1 MSKDYPC
8 IYWNDGKCKKFS
20 DDNITSWCVWSPC
33 YSQTPSNADKIRSM
47 SDEELSWYLMLWRC
61 EAVAKHNGVS
71 GGNPDAQK
79 NILNWL
85 QQPVEEA
92 DNETV
97 GERKDGDDN
106 G

>member
-20 DDNITSWCVWSPC
+20 DDKVTSWCVWSPC
-33 YSQTPSNADKIRSM
+33 ASQTPSNADRIRSM
-47 SDEELSWYLMLWRC
+47 SDEELAMLLY
-61 EAVAKHNGVS
+61 EIGYD
-71 GGNPDAQK
+71 GGWGALEGTLD
-79 NILNWL
+79 WL
-85 QQPVEEA
+85 RQPAEKS

>member
-20 DDNITSWCVWSPC
+20 DDKVTSWCVWSPC
-33 YSQTPSNADKIRSM
+33 ASQTPSNADSIRSM
-47 SDEELSWYLMLWRC
+47 NDEELAMCLYEIGYAEGWDKPEYAL
-61 EAVAKHNGVS
+61 K
-71 GGNPDAQK
+71 
-79 NILNWL
+79 WL
-85 QQPVEEA
+85 QQPAEES

-97 GERKDGDDN
+97 GERKDGYGN